1 MRERV
6 RELGGSLFQRELLE
20 SGFGPRFHAYYY
32 KQWESYK
39 MDYHHHDSTEIMY
52 LMTGSCIVDVIGQEG
67 REERYTLKKGEL
79 ILLDANVR
87 HRLIVDEGVSCRML
101 NVEFAFVSVDAADQG
116 AISVGTLAREEP
128 ALAELLSSPFSS
140 LVLPDP
146 EEVLHTLKAL
156 VLELDRLHGGQGMLV
171 RLLFAELLLRLAR
184 LRREQVTASRQHAH
198 HYIRRA
204 TEYLHQNY
212 DRGIRVEEIAAAVNL
227 HPGYLHRLFKQH
239 TGRTLTE
246 YLNALRMDKAK
257 MLLSGSAVPIA
268 DIADYVGVGSRQYF
282 HQLFRKY
289 AGCTPTEYR
298 ERAERDSWKRPPVDS
313 SGSER
318 PSRHER
324 DSY

>member
-1 MRERV
+1 MPETD
-6 RELGGSLFQRELLE
+6 GSLFRKALLE

-32 KQWESYK
+32 KQWEAYR

-52 LMTGSCIVDVIGQEG
+52 LMTGSCIVDVIGQGG

-79 ILLDANVR
+79 ILLDANVP
-87 HRLIVDEGVSCRML
+87 HRLIVEEGVSCRML
-101 NVEFAFVSVDAADQG
+101 NVEFAFVPVDAADEA

-128 ALAELLSSPFSS
+128 ALDELLHSPFSS

-156 VLELDRLHGGQGMLV
+156 VLELDRLHGGQGIMV

-239 TGRTLTE
+239 TGRTLTD

-257 MLLSGSAVPIA
+257 MLLSGSGIPIA
-268 DIADYVGVGSRQYF
+268 DIADYVGIGSRQYF

-289 AGCTPTEYR
+289 AGCTPVEYR
-298 ERAERDSWKRPPVDS
+298 ERTDRDSWKLEPGLLRKGEDF
-313 SGSER
+313 
-318 PSRHER
+318 
-324 DSY
+324 